1 MSFQDRRQ
9 GSTRTSS
16 SSSSTTTSTSEAMQ
30 KPLVVVIVGASSGIG
45 HATAVAFAQ
54 RGAKLALAAR
64 SADTLSPVVTECL
77 AEGGSALGIPTD
89 VTDAEAVQKLAS
101 RAVSHFGRIDVWVNA
116 AGVGAVG
123 RFDGMPLEANRRVIE
138 SNLLG
143 HMHGAHVAMQHFREA
158 ERGLLVNLNSMGGWV
173 GTPFAAA
180 YSASKFGVRGL
191 SESLRAEVADLPLVH
206 VCAVAPTV
214 VDTPGL
220 SHGANYTGRRL
231 AAPLP
236 MVDPHAVAQAI
247 VELADNPEP
256 RAVTWLG
263 LGARP
268 ARLAHALAPQ
278 GTARALRWLGDLG
291 LRRAAPAAL
300 SEGNL
305 FRPSLHTA
313 IDGGHRRRLQ
323 GSAGLVALLGVAGLA
338 LGWWLGRRRCGCRY
352 KRPASSYRHRPGLV
366 IASKKARGAAAPPV
380 QHRVRR
386 RRS

>member
-1 MSFQDRRQ
+1 MSYAGASGLRLQRRGLQ
-9 GSTRTSS
+9 PSMPHTMTQTPPAAPSRLSAAPP
-16 SSSSTTTSTSEAMQ
+16 E
-30 KPLVVVIVGASSGIG
+30 PVVVITGASSGIG
-45 HATAVAFAQ
+45 HATALAFAR
-54 RGAKLALAAR
+54 RGARVVLAAR
-64 SADTLSPVVTECL
+64 NADTLAPVAMACR
-77 AEGGSALGIPTD
+77 AAGGQALGMPTD
-89 VTDAEAVQKLAS
+89 VTDPAAVLALAD
-101 RAVSHFGRIDVWVNA
+101 RAVRHFGRIDIWVNA
-116 AGVGAVG
+116 VGVGAVG
-123 RFDGMPLEANRRVIE
+123 RFDGVPLAAHRRVIE
-138 SNLLG
+138 ANLLG
-143 HMHGAHVAMQHFREA
+143 HVHGAHAALARFRA
-158 ERGLLVNLNSMGGWV
+158 QGRGLLVNVISLGGWLP
-173 GTPFAAA
+173 TPYAAA
-180 YSASKFGVRGL
+180 YAASKFGLRGL

-236 MVDPHAVAQAI
+236 MVDPHAVAQAS

-338 LGWWLGRRRCGCRY
+338 LGWWLGRRR
-352 KRPASSYRHRPGLV
+352 
-366 IASKKARGAAAPPV
+366 
-380 QHRVRR
+380 
-386 RRS
+386 